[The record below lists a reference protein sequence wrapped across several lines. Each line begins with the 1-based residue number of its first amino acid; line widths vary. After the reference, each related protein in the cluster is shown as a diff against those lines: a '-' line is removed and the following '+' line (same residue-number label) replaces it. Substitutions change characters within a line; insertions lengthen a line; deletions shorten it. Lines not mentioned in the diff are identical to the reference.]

1 MNLSD
6 WILYED
12 DAFIAI
18 NKPALLPTQPDLT
31 GDVSLLDFLDV
42 HLEQKNYVL
51 HRIDRPTSGI
61 VLFAKNEIA
70 AAHLNQQ
77 FQNREIQKLYLAVV
91 EKKPLPIP
99 SESVDNANVNLVH
112 FLIENKEKN
121 KSYIVESTRKDA
133 KRAEL
138 NFILRGVSDR
148 YHLLE
153 IALKTGR
160 HHQIRAQLSAIGCP
174 IKGDVKYGARR
185 ANSDRSIHLHAWKLA
200 FFHPFLNKKIDLI
213 AELPND
219 VLWQFFNTQLT
230 TT

>member
-1 MNLSD
+1 MNITD

-12 DAFIAI
+12 DAVIAF

-31 GDVSLLDFLDV
+31 GDTSLLDLVDNY
-42 HLEQKNYVL
+42 LGKKNYLL

-61 VLFAKNEIA
+61 VLFAKTETA
-70 AAHLNQQ
+70 AAELNQQ
-77 FQNREIQKLYLAVV
+77 FQNRKTQKLYLAIV
-91 EKKPLPIP
+91 ENAPLPT
-99 SESVDNANVNLVH
+99 ESGSTISIKGDLEH

-121 KSYIVESTRKDA
+121 KTYIAESTKKDA

-138 NFILRGVSDR
+138 NYILRGSSDR

-153 IALKTGR
+153 IVLKTGR
-160 HHQIRAQLSAIGCP
+160 HHQIRAQLAAINCP

-185 ANSDRSIHLHAWKLA
+185 ANRDRSIHLHAWKLS
-200 FFHPFLNKKIDLI
+200 FWHPITHKKLDLT

-219 VLWQFFNTQLT
+219 TLWQFFNKMVT
-230 TT
+230 T